1 MPLTEAAYNGR
12 TDSVKAL
19 LEAGA
24 NVNTKDKD
32 GRTALMWD
40 TEDKYPDCVKTLLEA
55 GADVNVKDKD
65 GKTALMRSNYNEPV
79 SYTHLQTEKRQV
91 RLIGYFFRIFPL

>member
-24 NVNTKDKD
+24 NVNAQDKD
-32 GRTALMWD
+32 GRTALMWA
-40 TEDKYPDCVKTLLEA
+40 TEDKYPDCVKHYWKL
-55 GADVNVKDKD
+55 V
-65 GKTALMRSNYNEPV
+65 
-79 SYTHLQTEKRQV
+79 QT
-91 RLIGYFFRIFPL
+91 